1 MNTCRP
7 CAAKFARVRAVV
19 LAGLIAIPQGLQA
32 ATPSDG
38 ALGFLK
44 SRISNSGLLDSFV
57 EDRTDYSYTYDN
69 ALASMALLSAGDR
82 PSAQR
87 VLDGL
92 AGIGPAA
99 GGGFLHR
106 YRTTGANAGGI
117 LATGHNAYL
126 LQAMNLFSW
135 RTGDRRYDNVA
146 RGIADFLLTLQ
157 DGADGG
163 LFGRPG
169 VTWKSTENNLAA
181 YSALANLALVQNLPA
196 YGARAAQIGDFVVRD
211 CWDGTRFLT
220 GKNDPMIV
228 TDVQALGTQILGEG
242 FSNGSFWVEPYTRA
256 TQRYSGKK
264 KVTGFDLNNDR
275 DTVWTEGTLQQ
286 ALAFWLAGDNSR
298 FAFYRTESEKLLQSS
313 GAFWAASNRGTTGF
327 GEFFERWQAVAPTA
341 WYLFVSKQ
349 DNVLGLLP

>member
-1 MNTCRP
+1 
-7 CAAKFARVRAVV
+7 
-19 LAGLIAIPQGLQA
+19 
-32 ATPSDG
+32 
-38 ALGFLK
+38 
-44 SRISNSGLLDSFV
+44 
-57 EDRTDYSYTYDN
+57 
-69 ALASMALLSAGDR
+69 
-82 PSAQR
+82 
-87 VLDGL
+87 
-92 AGIGPAA
+92 
-99 GGGFLHR
+99 
-106 YRTTGANAGGI
+106 